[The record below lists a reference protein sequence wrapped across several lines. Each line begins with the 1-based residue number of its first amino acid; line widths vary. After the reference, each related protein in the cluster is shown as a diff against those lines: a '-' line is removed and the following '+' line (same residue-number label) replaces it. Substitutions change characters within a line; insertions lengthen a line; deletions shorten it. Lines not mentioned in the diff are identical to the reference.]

1 MDVTYD
7 TAQFMA
13 KNLDMV
19 SPDCLELMLS
29 SSLPFVRDLFS
40 QSALRQHLQ
49 TDGPAHGRRTA
60 PTTVCSRFKA
70 SLAGLMDAL
79 DATEPHYIR
88 CIKPNAQQSGYLS
101 SAASTLTLTYGPGP
115 GVGAGMPMPHMA
127 RAPSNPSL
135 ATPLDARVV
144 LDQLHAAGVIDVVR
158 ISQAGFP
165 YRWTYPAFLQRYGG
179 IGIGAGA
186 RRAGHPDPRGAAVAL
201 CSRVC
206 GEGCAGIQYGATM
219 VFMRA
224 AEMYRLD
231 HKLHVIEVRAATRIQ
246 AGWRGMQARTV
257 VRQWR
262 AAAVRIAA
270 GAYCIQVLRAPNV
283 KAPPLGTRC
292 TCHAMRCRP
301 QRCGGLGRGGDTRG
315 REARPSTCS
324 ARPAGYWRAGSMRGM
339 CMTSL
344 PSSRWPGPS
353 STGGGSRR
361 RGAAPSPC
369 SGVCHV
375 HLHGLIRC

>member
-101 SAASTLTLTYGPGP
+101 SAASTLTYSPGL
-115 GVGAGMPMPHMA
+115 GAGMPMPHMA

-158 ISQAGFP
+158 ISQAGYP
-165 YRWTYPAFLQRYGG
+165 YRWSYPAFLQRYGG

-186 RRAGHPDPRGAAVAL
+186 RRAGHPDPRAAAVAL

-257 VRQWR
+257 VHQWR

-270 GAYCIQVLRAPNV
+270 GTNSSTAPKV
-283 KAPPLGTRC
+283 PRRPGPGGSLGEGERDA
-292 TCHAMRCRP
+292 HAMRCRECNHIV
-301 QRCGGLGRGGDTRG
+301 R
-315 REARPSTCS
+315 ST
-324 ARPAGYWRAGSMRGM
+324 AGFWGAAGIHAGA
-339 CMTSL
+339 
-344 PSSRWPGPS
+344 
-353 STGGGSRR
+353 R
-361 RGAAPSPC
+361 RGHRRAARGPRAIGAPA
-369 SGVCHV
+369 VCA
-375 HLHGLIRC
+375 GCP